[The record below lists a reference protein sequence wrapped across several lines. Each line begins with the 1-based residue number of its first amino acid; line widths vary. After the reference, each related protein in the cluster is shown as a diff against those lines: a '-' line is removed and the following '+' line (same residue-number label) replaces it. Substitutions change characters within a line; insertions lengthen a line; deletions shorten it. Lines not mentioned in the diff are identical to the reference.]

1 MKYKVGDKVIFNQDC
16 RLAFSCIPKG
26 KTGEITDIVDTGMAI
41 HYRIKMQDYPNA
53 TVPTDKADEACTKI
67 KSKNEKHNI
76 LNGLTKTDGS
86 EGEANEITNNG
97 NTIRPRYYESS
108 MGDVFDIADA
118 YKLDM
123 PLGTAAKY
131 ILRAGKKDKSKEI
144 EDLQKAVRCIE
155 RAIELR
161 RDQH

>member
-1 MKYKVGDKVIFNQDC
+1 MMD
-16 RLAFSCIPKG
+16 
-26 KTGEITDIVDTGMAI
+26 EIIS
-41 HYRIKMQDYPNA
+41 H
-53 TVPTDKADEACTKI
+53 
-67 KSKNEKHNI
+67 
-76 LNGLTKTDGS
+76 
-86 EGEANEITNNG
+86 G
-97 NTIRPRYYESS
+97 NTIRPGYYQSS
-108 MGDVFDIADA
+108 MGDVFDIANA

-144 EDLQKAVRCIE
+144 EDLKKAIRCIE

>member
-1 MKYKVGDKVIFNQDC
+1 MKYKVGDLVIFKEPLMGIESNDGFIMKEV
-16 RLAFSCIPKG
+16 FSKYDVRRI
-26 KTGEITDIVDTGMAI
+26 IDIDEKNYFVDNFGDGDTVKVK
-41 HYRIKMQDYPNA
+41 HEDLECVTRIYS
-53 TVPTDKADEACTKI
+53 EAV
-67 KSKNEKHNI
+67 
-76 LNGLTKTDGS
+76 

-97 NTIRPRYYESS
+97 NTIRPGYYQSA

-123 PLGTAAKY
+123 PLGTAVKY
-131 ILRAGKKDKSKEI
+131 ILRAGKKDKAKEI

>member
-1 MKYKVGDKVIFNQDC
+1 MIYKVGDLVLFQKPLMGIQSDDGFIMKEVFTKCDVRRIIDVDEKNYFVDNFGGTVKVKHKDLECVTLIY
-16 RLAFSCIPKG
+16 S
-26 KTGEITDIVDTGMAI
+26 
-41 HYRIKMQDYPNA
+41 
-53 TVPTDKADEACTKI
+53 EAV
-67 KSKNEKHNI
+67 
-76 LNGLTKTDGS
+76 

-97 NTIRPRYYESS
+97 NTIRPGYYQSA
-108 MGDVFDIADA
+108 MGDVFDIANA
-118 YKLDM
+118 YGLDM

-144 EDLQKAVRCIE
+144 EDLEKAIRCIE

>member
-1 MKYKVGDKVIFNQDC
+1 MDKEKAEQVVKLLRKMEHNCNKYAE
-16 RLAFSCIPKG
+16 R
-26 KTGEITDIVDTGMAI
+26 
-41 HYRIKMQDYPNA
+41 H
-53 TVPTDKADEACTKI
+53 DKAEALSLAIDFIENRYSAVEVNDDENT
-67 KSKNEKHNI
+67 
-76 LNGLTKTDGS
+76 
-86 EGEANEITNNG
+86 NG
-97 NTIRPRYYESS
+97 NTIRPGYYQSA

-118 YKLDM
+118 YGLDM

-144 EDLQKAVRCIE
+144 EDLEKAIRCIE

>member
-1 MKYKVGDKVIFNQDC
+1 LTFEIALELVEDTNG
-16 RLAFSCIPKG
+16 G
-26 KTGEITDIVDTGMAI
+26 KEM
-41 HYRIKMQDYPNA
+41 H
-53 TVPTDKADEACTKI
+53 
-67 KSKNEKHNI
+67 
-76 LNGLTKTDGS
+76 
-86 EGEANEITNNG
+86 EITNNG
-97 NTIRPRYYESS
+97 NTIRPGYYQSS

-123 PLGTAAKY
+123 PLGTATKY

-161 RDQH
+161 RAKDE